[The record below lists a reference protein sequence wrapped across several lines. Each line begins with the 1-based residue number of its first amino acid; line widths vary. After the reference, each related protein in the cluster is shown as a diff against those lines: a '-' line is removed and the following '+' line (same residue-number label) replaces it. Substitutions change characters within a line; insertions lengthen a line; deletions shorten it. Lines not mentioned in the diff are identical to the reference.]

1 MENGFCLDATKFLI
15 ENYNQISSY
24 LVYFWSIYFVTTVG
38 HIIKKKI
45 YIYPHPRSLNDRSRT
60 PDTSYQY
67 MMWCKYSFCYITAN
81 YAVKF

>member
-1 MENGFCLDATKFLI
+1 MGQKSYYFFLDMENGFCLDATKFLI

-45 YIYPHPRSLNDRSRT
+45 YI
-60 PDTSYQY
+60 
-67 MMWCKYSFCYITAN
+67 
-81 YAVKF
+81 